1 MLNFL
6 TLLGKLKLTP
16 ILIVLALTST
26 GLIIHQR
33 NQISKLKKENE
44 RVSNNFFNANQ
55 EIKTVRNK
63 NGELSSTVNQ
73 LNLTVSE
80 LKQYSEQTASELNN
94 MRVKLKNVSNI
105 THFQTRIVYKVDT
118 VFEGDSNHLKTDS
131 TPVITGVTGSKAFR
145 IKNEWIDNSFQIRTD
160 SNRDPQAPGQGQMY
174 LSNYSLAVRDSIITV
189 TETQYKR
196 FWIFWKRPVGV
207 KLHIKSF
214 NPYSNFEKIE
224 SIQLH

>member
-6 TLLGKLKLTP
+6 TILSKLKLTP
-16 ILIVLALTST
+16 ILIALALAGA

-44 RVSNNFFNANQ
+44 RVSNNFFAANQ

-118 VFEGDSNHLKTDS
+118 VFAGDTTIHDGDHIS
-131 TPVITGVTGSKAFR
+131 PGGSKAFR
-145 IKNEWIDNSFQIRTD
+145 IKNEWIDNSFQVRTD
-160 SNRDPQAPGQGQMY
+160 SNRMY
-174 LSNYSLAVRDSIITV
+174 LSNYNLAVRDSIITV

>member
-6 TLLGKLKLTP
+6 ALLGKVKLSYL
-16 ILIVLALTST
+16 LIALAIMGS

-33 NQISKLKKENE
+33 KQISKLQKENE
-44 RVSNNFFNANQ
+44 RVSNNFFAANQ

-118 VFEGDSNHLKTDS
+118 VFAGDTTIHDSQHLKDS
-131 TPVITGVTGSKAFR
+131 SKAFR
-145 IKNEWIDNSFQIRTD
+145 IKNAWIDNSFQLRTD
-160 SNRDPQAPGQGQMY
+160 SNRMY

>member
-6 TLLGKLKLTP
+6 TILGKLKLSYL
-16 ILIVLALTST
+16 LIALAIMGS

-33 NQISKLKKENE
+33 KQISRLQKENE
-44 RVSNNFFNANQ
+44 RVSNNFFAANQ

-118 VFEGDSNHLKTDS
+118 VFAGDSTHEESHISL
-131 TPVITGVTGSKAFR
+131 VGSKAFR
-145 IKNEWIDNSFQIRTD
+145 IKNEWIDNSFRVTTD

>member
-6 TLLGKLKLTP
+6 TILGKLKLTP
-16 ILIVLALTST
+16 ILIALALAGT

-33 NQISKLKKENE
+33 KQISRLQKENE

-80 LKQYSEQTASELNN
+80 LKQYSEQTTSELNN

-118 VFEGDSNHLKTDS
+118 VFAGDTTVHDGDHIS
-131 TPVITGVTGSKAFR
+131 PGGSKAFR
-145 IKNEWIDNSFQIRTD
+145 IKNEWIDNSFQVRTD
-160 SNRDPQAPGQGQMY
+160 SNRMY

>member
-6 TLLGKLKLTP
+6 TILGKLKLTP
-16 ILIVLALTST
+16 ILIALALAGA

-33 NQISKLKKENE
+33 NQISRLQKENE
-44 RVSNNFFNANQ
+44 RVSNNFLSANQ

-118 VFEGDSNHLKTDS
+118 VFAGDSTHEES
-131 TPVITGVTGSKAFR
+131 HISSVGSKAFR
-145 IKNEWIDNSFQIRTD
+145 IKNEWIDNSFQVRTD
-160 SNRDPQAPGQGQMY
+160 SNRMY

>member
-6 TLLGKLKLTP
+6 TILGKLKLTP
-16 ILIVLALTST
+16 ILIALALAGT

-55 EIKTVRNK
+55 EIKIVRNK

-118 VFEGDSNHLKTDS
+118 VFAGDTTIHEQAQHLTS
-131 TPVITGVTGSKAFR
+131 GSKAFR
-145 IKNEWIDNSFQIRTD
+145 IKNEWIDNSFQVRTD

>member
-6 TLLGKLKLTP
+6 TILGKLKLTP
-16 ILIVLALTST
+16 ILIALALAGA

-33 NQISKLKKENE
+33 NQISRLQKENE
-44 RVSNNFFNANQ
+44 RVSNNFFAANQ

-80 LKQYSEQTASELNN
+80 LKQYSEQTVSELNN

-118 VFEGDSNHLKTDS
+118 VFAGDTTIHDGDHIS
-131 TPVITGVTGSKAFR
+131 PGGSKAFR
-145 IKNEWIDNSFQIRTD
+145 IKNEWIDNSFRVGVD
-160 SNRDPQAPGQGQMY
+160 SNRMY
-174 LSNYSLAVRDSIITV
+174 LSNYNLAVRDSIITV

>member
-6 TLLGKLKLTP
+6 TILGKLKLTP
-16 ILIVLALTST
+16 ILIALALAGA

-118 VFEGDSNHLKTDS
+118 VFAGDTVHDGDHIS
-131 TPVITGVTGSKAFR
+131 PGGSKAFR
-145 IKNEWIDNSFQIRTD
+145 IKNEWIDNSFQVRTD
-160 SNRDPQAPGQGQMY
+160 SNRMY

>member
-6 TLLGKLKLTP
+6 TILCKLKLTP
-16 ILIVLALTST
+16 ILIALALAGA

-118 VFEGDSNHLKTDS
+118 VFAGDTTIHDS
-131 TPVITGVTGSKAFR
+131 QTLSGGSKAFR
-145 IKNEWIDNSFQIRTD
+145 IKNEWIDNSFRVTTD

>member
-6 TLLGKLKLTP
+6 TILGKVKLMP
-16 ILIVLALTST
+16 ILIALALAGA

-105 THFQTRIVYKVDT
+105 THFQTRIVYKIDT
-118 VFEGDSNHLKTDS
+118 VFAGDSTHEES
-131 TPVITGVTGSKAFR
+131 HISSVGSKAFR
-145 IKNEWIDNSFQIRTD
+145 IKNEWIDNSFQVRTD
-160 SNRDPQAPGQGQMY
+160 SNRMY
-174 LSNYSLAVRDSIITV
+174 LSNYSLSVRDSIITV

>member
-6 TLLGKLKLTP
+6 TILGKLKLTP
-16 ILIVLALTST
+16 ILIALALAGA
-26 GLIIHQR
+26 GLIIYQR
-33 NQISKLKKENE
+33 KQISRLQKENE

-94 MRVKLKNVSNI
+94 MRVKLKNVNNI

-118 VFEGDSNHLKTDS
+118 VFAGDTTIHDGDHIS
-131 TPVITGVTGSKAFR
+131 PGGSKAFR
-145 IKNEWIDNSFQIRTD
+145 IKNEWIDNSFQVTTD
-160 SNRDPQAPGQGQMY
+160 SNRMY

>member
-6 TLLGKLKLTP
+6 TILGKLKLTP
-16 ILIVLALTST
+16 ILIALALAGT

-44 RVSNNFFNANQ
+44 RVSNNFFAANQ

-118 VFEGDSNHLKTDS
+118 VFTSDS
-131 TPVITGVTGSKAFR
+131 THEESHIQSVSSKAFR
-145 IKNEWIDNSFQIRTD
+145 IKNEWIDNSFQVRTD
-160 SNRDPQAPGQGQMY
+160 SNRMY

>member
-6 TLLGKLKLTP
+6 TILGKLKLTP
-16 ILIVLALTST
+16 ILIALALAGA

-33 NQISKLKKENE
+33 KQISRLQKENE

-118 VFEGDSNHLKTDS
+118 VFAGDSTHEES
-131 TPVITGVTGSKAFR
+131 HISSVGSKAFR
-145 IKNEWIDNSFQIRTD
+145 IKNEWIDNSFQVRVD
-160 SNRDPQAPGQGQMY
+160 SNRMY
-174 LSNYSLAVRDSIITV
+174 LSNYSLVVRDSIITV

>member
-6 TLLGKLKLTP
+6 TILGKLKLTP
-16 ILIVLALTST
+16 ILIALALAGA

-33 NQISKLKKENE
+33 NQISRLQKENE
-44 RVSNNFFNANQ
+44 RVSNNFFAANQ

-80 LKQYSEQTASELNN
+80 LKQYSEQTVSELNN

-118 VFEGDSNHLKTDS
+118 VFAGDTTIHDGDHIS
-131 TPVITGVTGSKAFR
+131 PGGSKAFR
-145 IKNEWIDNSFQIRTD
+145 IKNEWIDNSFRVGVD
-160 SNRDPQAPGQGQMY
+160 SNRMY
-174 LSNYSLAVRDSIITV
+174 LSNYNLAVRDSIITV

-196 FWIFWKRPVGV
+196 FCIFWKRPVGV

>member
-6 TLLGKLKLTP
+6 TILGKLKLTP
-16 ILIVLALTST
+16 ILIALALAGA

-118 VFEGDSNHLKTDS
+118 VFAGDTTIHDGDHIS
-131 TPVITGVTGSKAFR
+131 PGGSKAFR
-145 IKNEWIDNSFQIRTD
+145 IKNEWIDNSFRVTTD
-160 SNRDPQAPGQGQMY
+160 SNRMY

>member
-6 TLLGKLKLTP
+6 TILGKLKLTP
-16 ILIVLALTST
+16 ILIALALAGT

-44 RVSNNFFNANQ
+44 RVSNNFFAANQ

-80 LKQYSEQTASELNN
+80 LKQYSEQTVSELNN

-118 VFEGDSNHLKTDS
+118 VFAGDSTHEES
-131 TPVITGVTGSKAFR
+131 HISSGGSKAFR
-145 IKNEWIDNSFQIRTD
+145 IKNEWINNSFQVRTD
-160 SNRDPQAPGQGQMY
+160 SNRMY

>member
-6 TLLGKLKLTP
+6 TILGKLKLTP
-16 ILIVLALTST
+16 ILIALALAGA

-80 LKQYSEQTASELNN
+80 LKQYSDKTVSELNN

-118 VFEGDSNHLKTDS
+118 VFAGDSTHEES
-131 TPVITGVTGSKAFR
+131 HISSVGSKAFR
-145 IKNEWIDNSFQIRTD
+145 IKNEWIDNSFRVGVD
-160 SNRDPQAPGQGQMY
+160 SNRMY

>member
-6 TLLGKLKLTP
+6 TILGKLKLTP
-16 ILIVLALTST
+16 ILIALALAGT

-105 THFQTRIVYKVDT
+105 THFQTRIIYKVDT
-118 VFEGDSNHLKTDS
+118 VFAGDSTHEES
-131 TPVITGVTGSKAFR
+131 HISSVGSKAFR
-145 IKNEWIDNSFQIRTD
+145 IKNEWIDNSFRVTTD
-160 SNRDPQAPGQGQMY
+160 SNTVSV
-174 LSNYSLAVRDSIITV
+174 SNYNLAVRDSIITV

>member
-6 TLLGKLKLTP
+6 TILGKLKLTP
-16 ILIVLALTST
+16 ILIALALAGA

-33 NQISKLKKENE
+33 KQISRLQKENE
-44 RVSNNFFNANQ
+44 RVSNNFFAANQ

-118 VFEGDSNHLKTDS
+118 VFAGDTTIHDGDHIS
-131 TPVITGVTGSKAFR
+131 PGGSKAFR
-145 IKNEWIDNSFQIRTD
+145 IKNEWIDNSFQVRTD
-160 SNRDPQAPGQGQMY
+160 SNTVSV
-174 LSNYSLAVRDSIITV
+174 SNYSLAVRDSIITV

>member
-6 TLLGKLKLTP
+6 TILGKLKLAP
-16 ILIVLALTST
+16 ILIALALAGS
-26 GLIIHQR
+26 GLIIYQR
-33 NQISKLKKENE
+33 KQISRLQKENE
-44 RVSNNFFNANQ
+44 RVSNNFFNVNQ

-118 VFEGDSNHLKTDS
+118 VFAGDSTHEESQTLA
-131 TPVITGVTGSKAFR
+131 GGSKTFR
-145 IKNEWIDNSFQIRTD
+145 IKNEWINNSFQVRTD
-160 SNRDPQAPGQGQMY
+160 SNRMY

>member
-6 TLLGKLKLTP
+6 TILGKVKLMP
-16 ILIVLALTST
+16 ILIALALAGT

-33 NQISKLKKENE
+33 KQISKLQKENE
-44 RVSNNFFNANQ
+44 RVSNNFLSANQ

-118 VFEGDSNHLKTDS
+118 VFAGDSTHEES
-131 TPVITGVTGSKAFR
+131 HISSVGSKAFR
-145 IKNEWIDNSFQIRTD
+145 IKNEWIDNSFQVRTD
-160 SNRDPQAPGQGQMY
+160 SNTVSV
-174 LSNYSLAVRDSIITV
+174 SNYNLAVRDSIITV

>member
-6 TLLGKLKLTP
+6 TILGKLKLTP
-16 ILIVLALTST
+16 ILIALALAGA

-118 VFEGDSNHLKTDS
+118 VFAGDTTIHDGDHISL
-131 TPVITGVTGSKAFR
+131 GGSKAFR
-145 IKNEWIDNSFQIRTD
+145 IKNEWIDNSFRVGVD
-160 SNRDPQAPGQGQMY
+160 SNRMY

>member
-6 TLLGKLKLTP
+6 TILGKLKLTP
-16 ILIVLALTST
+16 ILIALALAGT

-33 NQISKLKKENE
+33 KQISRLQKENE
-44 RVSNNFFNANQ
+44 RVSNNFLSANQ

-80 LKQYSEQTASELNN
+80 LKQYSEQTTSELNN

-118 VFEGDSNHLKTDS
+118 VFAGNTTIHDSQTLS
-131 TPVITGVTGSKAFR
+131 GGSKAFR
-145 IKNEWIDNSFQIRTD
+145 IKNEWIDNSFQVRTD
-160 SNRDPQAPGQGQMY
+160 SNRMY
-174 LSNYSLAVRDSIITV
+174 LSNYNLAVRDSIITV

>member
-6 TLLGKLKLTP
+6 TILGNLKLTP
-16 ILIVLALTST
+16 ILIALALAGT

-105 THFQTRIVYKVDT
+105 THFQTRIIYKVDT
-118 VFEGDSNHLKTDS
+118 VFAGDSTHEES
-131 TPVITGVTGSKAFR
+131 HISSVGSKAFR
-145 IKNEWIDNSFQIRTD
+145 IKNEWIDNSFRVTTD
-160 SNRDPQAPGQGQMY
+160 SNTVSV
-174 LSNYSLAVRDSIITV
+174 SNYNLAVRDSIITV

>member
-6 TLLGKLKLTP
+6 TILGKLKLTP
-16 ILIVLALTST
+16 ILIALALAGA

-44 RVSNNFFNANQ
+44 RVSNNFFAANQ

-118 VFEGDSNHLKTDS
+118 VFAGDTTHEESHISSVD
-131 TPVITGVTGSKAFR
+131 SKAFR
-145 IKNEWIDNSFQIRTD
+145 IKNEWIDNSFQVRTD
-160 SNRDPQAPGQGQMY
+160 SNRMY

>member
-6 TLLGKLKLTP
+6 TILGKLKLTP
-16 ILIVLALTST
+16 ILIALALAGT

-44 RVSNNFFNANQ
+44 RVSNNFFAANQ

-118 VFEGDSNHLKTDS
+118 VFAGDTTIHDGDHISPD
-131 TPVITGVTGSKAFR
+131 GSKAFR
-145 IKNEWIDNSFQIRTD
+145 IKNEWIDNSFQVRAD
-160 SNRDPQAPGQGQMY
+160 SNRMY

>member
-6 TLLGKLKLTP
+6 TILGKLKLTP
-16 ILIVLALTST
+16 ILIAIALAGT

-80 LKQYSEQTASELNN
+80 LKQYSEKTASELNN

-118 VFEGDSNHLKTDS
+118 VFAGDSTHEESQTLA
-131 TPVITGVTGSKAFR
+131 GGSKAFR
-145 IKNEWIDNSFQIRTD
+145 IKNEWIDNSFQVRTD

-224 SIQLH
+224 SIQLR

>member
-6 TLLGKLKLTP
+6 TILGKLKLTP
-16 ILIVLALTST
+16 ILIALALAGT

-33 NQISKLKKENE
+33 KQISKLQKENE
-44 RVSNNFFNANQ
+44 RVSNNFLSANQ

-80 LKQYSEQTASELNN
+80 LKQYSEQTTSELNN

-105 THFQTRIVYKVDT
+105 THFQTRIIYKVDT
-118 VFEGDSNHLKTDS
+118 VFAGDSTHEES
-131 TPVITGVTGSKAFR
+131 HISSVGSKAFR
-145 IKNEWIDNSFQIRTD
+145 IKNEWIDNSFQVRTD
-160 SNRDPQAPGQGQMY
+160 SNTVSV
-174 LSNYSLAVRDSIITV
+174 SNYNLAVRDSIIIV

>member
-6 TLLGKLKLTP
+6 TILGKLKLTP
-16 ILIVLALTST
+16 ILIALALAGA

-44 RVSNNFFNANQ
+44 RVSNNFFAANQ

-80 LKQYSEQTASELNN
+80 LKQYSEKTTSELNN

-118 VFEGDSNHLKTDS
+118 VFAGDTTIHDS
-131 TPVITGVTGSKAFR
+131 QTLSGGSKAFR
-145 IKNEWIDNSFQIRTD
+145 IKNDWIDNSFQVRTD
-160 SNRDPQAPGQGQMY
+160 SNTVSV
-174 LSNYSLAVRDSIITV
+174 SNYSLAVRDSIITV

>member
-6 TLLGKLKLTP
+6 TILGKLKLTP
-16 ILIVLALTST
+16 ILIALALAGT

-33 NQISKLKKENE
+33 KQISKLQKENE
-44 RVSNNFFNANQ
+44 RVSNNFLSANQ

-80 LKQYSEQTASELNN
+80 LKQYSEQTSAELNN

-118 VFEGDSNHLKTDS
+118 VFAGDTTIHDGDHIS
-131 TPVITGVTGSKAFR
+131 PGGSKAFR
-145 IKNEWIDNSFQIRTD
+145 IKNEWIDNSFQVRTD
-160 SNRDPQAPGQGQMY
+160 SNRMY

>member
-6 TLLGKLKLTP
+6 TILGKLKLTP
-16 ILIVLALTST
+16 ILIAIALAGA

-44 RVSNNFFNANQ
+44 RVSNNFLSANQ

-118 VFEGDSNHLKTDS
+118 VFAGDSTHEES
-131 TPVITGVTGSKAFR
+131 HISSVGSKAFR
-145 IKNEWIDNSFQIRTD
+145 IKNEWIDNSFQVRTD
-160 SNRDPQAPGQGQMY
+160 SNTVSV
-174 LSNYSLAVRDSIITV
+174 SNYSLAVRDSIITV

>member
-6 TLLGKLKLTP
+6 TILGKLKLTP
-16 ILIVLALTST
+16 ILIAIALAGA

-44 RVSNNFFNANQ
+44 RVSNNFFAANQ

-118 VFEGDSNHLKTDS
+118 VFAGDTTIHDGDHIS
-131 TPVITGVTGSKAFR
+131 PGGSKAFR
-145 IKNEWIDNSFQIRTD
+145 IKNEWIDNSFQVRTD
-160 SNRDPQAPGQGQMY
+160 SNTVSV
-174 LSNYSLAVRDSIITV
+174 SNYSLAVRDSIITV

>member
-6 TLLGKLKLTP
+6 TILGKVKLAP
-16 ILIVLALTST
+16 ILIALALAGA

-33 NQISKLKKENE
+33 KQISRLQKENE

-118 VFEGDSNHLKTDS
+118 VFAGDSTIHDGDHVS
-131 TPVITGVTGSKAFR
+131 PGGSKAFR
-145 IKNEWIDNSFQIRTD
+145 IKNEWIDNSFQVRTD
-160 SNRDPQAPGQGQMY
+160 SNRMY
-174 LSNYSLAVRDSIITV
+174 LSNYSLSVRDSIITV

>member
-6 TLLGKLKLTP
+6 TILGKVKLTP
-16 ILIVLALTST
+16 ILIVLALTGT

-33 NQISKLKKENE
+33 KQISKLKKENE
-44 RVSNNFFNANQ
+44 RVSNNFFAANQ

-118 VFEGDSNHLKTDS
+118 VFAGDTTIHEQAQHLTS
-131 TPVITGVTGSKAFR
+131 GSKAFR
-145 IKNEWIDNSFQIRTD
+145 IKNEWIDNSFQVRTD
-160 SNRDPQAPGQGQMY
+160 SNRMY

>member
-6 TLLGKLKLTP
+6 TILDKLKLTP
-16 ILIVLALTST
+16 ILIVLALAGV

-44 RVSNNFFNANQ
+44 RVSNNFFAANQ

-80 LKQYSEQTASELNN
+80 LKQYSEQTTSELNN

-145 IKNEWIDNSFQIRTD
+145 IKNEWIDNSFQVRTD
-160 SNRDPQAPGQGQMY
+160 SSRMY

>member
-6 TLLGKLKLTP
+6 TILGKLKLTP
-16 ILIVLALTST
+16 ILIALALAGA

-118 VFEGDSNHLKTDS
+118 VFAGDTTIHDS
-131 TPVITGVTGSKAFR
+131 QTLSGGSKAFR
-145 IKNEWIDNSFQIRTD
+145 IKNEWIDNSFQVRND
-160 SNRDPQAPGQGQMY
+160 SNRMY
-174 LSNYSLAVRDSIITV
+174 LSNYNLAVRDSIITV

>member
-6 TLLGKLKLTP
+6 TILGKLKLTP
-16 ILIVLALTST
+16 ILIALALAGA

-44 RVSNNFFNANQ
+44 RVSNNFFAANQ

-80 LKQYSEQTASELNN
+80 LKQYSEQTTSELNN

-118 VFEGDSNHLKTDS
+118 VFAGDTTIHDGDHIS
-131 TPVITGVTGSKAFR
+131 PGGSKAFR
-145 IKNEWIDNSFQIRTD
+145 IKNDWIDNSFQVRTD
-160 SNRDPQAPGQGQMY
+160 SNRMY

>member
-6 TLLGKLKLTP
+6 TILGKIKLTP
-16 ILIVLALTST
+16 ILIALALAGA

-44 RVSNNFFNANQ
+44 RVSNNFFAANQ

-118 VFEGDSNHLKTDS
+118 VFAGDTVHDGDHIS
-131 TPVITGVTGSKAFR
+131 PGGSKAFR
-145 IKNEWIDNSFQIRTD
+145 IKNDWIDNSFQVRTD
-160 SNRDPQAPGQGQMY
+160 SNTVSV
-174 LSNYSLAVRDSIITV
+174 SNYSLAVRDSIITV

>member
-6 TLLGKLKLTP
+6 TILGKLKLTP
-16 ILIVLALTST
+16 ILIALALAGT

-33 NQISKLKKENE
+33 KQISKLQKENE

-118 VFEGDSNHLKTDS
+118 VFAGDSTIHDGDHIS
-131 TPVITGVTGSKAFR
+131 PGGSKAFR
-145 IKNEWIDNSFQIRTD
+145 IKNEWIDNSFQVRTD
-160 SNRDPQAPGQGQMY
+160 SNRMY
-174 LSNYSLAVRDSIITV
+174 LSNYNLAVRDSIITV

>member
-1 MLNFL
+1 MINFL
-6 TLLGKLKLTP
+6 TILGKLKLTP
-16 ILIVLALTST
+16 ILIALALAGT

-33 NQISKLKKENE
+33 KQISKLQKENE
-44 RVSNNFFNANQ
+44 RVSNNFLSANQ

-80 LKQYSEQTASELNN
+80 LKQYSEQTTSELNN

-118 VFEGDSNHLKTDS
+118 VFAGDTTIHDGDHIS
-131 TPVITGVTGSKAFR
+131 PGGSKAFR
-145 IKNEWIDNSFQIRTD
+145 IKNEWIDNSFQVRSD
-160 SNRDPQAPGQGQMY
+160 SNRMY
-174 LSNYSLAVRDSIITV
+174 LSNYNLAVRDSIITV

-196 FWIFWKRPVGV
+196 VWIFWKRPVGV

-214 NPYSNFEKIE
+214 NPYSIFEKIE